1 MKRFAHLYRALDQT
15 TSTNGKLAALRRY
28 FESVPPA
35 DGAWAVYFLSGRR
48 FKRMVGPAN
57 LRQWMIEASN
67 LPAWLV
73 EETYASVGDL
83 AETAALLTDALHQPQ
98 TSLDRP
104 LSEWMR
110 EEMLVLGLEAPEEQR
125 RRIQTWWKHLDYD
138 TCYLVNKLLT
148 GSLRVGVSHLL
159 VARALAD
166 NAGLPRSV
174 ILHRLMGHWEPT
186 PQFYDQ
192 LIAPDDGS
200 TDHSRPY
207 PFCLAS
213 PFEHEKTFQDLMAQL
228 GDHRDWFLEWKWDGI
243 RAQLLR
249 RHTGCYIW
257 TRGEE
262 LVTDRY
268 PEVRDAAGGLPDG
281 TVLDGELLAWS
292 EETGVM
298 PFTILQRRLGRK
310 TVGKKLLQDIPICF
324 MAYDLIEHEGRDIRQ
339 HSTVERR
346 ALLDALLDQAGP
358 VLKISPLLPVTSW
371 EEAARLQTES
381 RERLVEGLMLKHRN
395 AMYEAGRRRGHWW
408 KWKIIPHTLDT
419 VMMYAQPGHGRRAN
433 LYTDYTFGVWRD
445 GELVPIAKAYSGLNN
460 DEIYELDK
468 WIRQNTVERFGPVRS
483 VKPEQVFELAFEDI
497 NRSSRHKSGVAVRFP
512 RIARWRRDLHP
523 KDADSLPD
531 VHSLAEVGKT

>member
-1 MKRFAHLYRALDQT
+1 MKRFATLYRALDQT
-15 TSTNGKLAALRRY
+15 TSTNIKLAALRRY

-35 DGAWAVYFLSGRR
+35 DAAWAVYFLSGRR

-83 AETAALLTDALHQPQ
+83 AETAALLTDTQAP
-98 TSLDRP
+98 TSINHS
-104 LSEWMR
+104 LSEWM
-110 EEMLVLGLEAPEEQR
+110 EKEMLVLGMEPPDQQR
-125 RRIQTWWKHLDYD
+125 LRIQSWWQYLDYD

-166 NAGLPRSV
+166 SANLPRPV

-192 LIAPDDGS
+192 LTAPDDGS

-213 PFEHEKTFQDLMAQL
+213 PLEQQKTLQELKTQL
-228 GDHRDWFLEWKWDGI
+228 GDAREWLVEWKWDGI

-249 RHTGCYIW
+249 RPGACYIW

-268 PEVRDAAGGLPDG
+268 PEARDAAYGLPDG
-281 TVLDGELLAWS
+281 TVLDGEILAWS

-324 MAYDLIEHEGRDIRQ
+324 MAYDLIEHEGQDMRQ
-339 HSTVERR
+339 QTTTERR
-346 ALLDALLDQAGP
+346 ALLDMLLDQAGP
-358 VLKISPLLPVTSW
+358 VLKISPLLSVTSW
-371 EEAARLQTES
+371 EEAAQFQTES
-381 RERLVEGLMLKHRN
+381 RGRLVEGLMLKHRN
-395 AMYEAGRRRGHWW
+395 AMYEVGRRRGHWW
-408 KWKIIPHTLDT
+408 KWKITPHTLDM

-433 LYTDYTFGVWRD
+433 LYTDYTFGVWQD
-445 GELVPIAKAYSGLNN
+445 QELVPIAKAYSGLTNE
-460 DEIYELDK
+460 EIYELDK
-468 WIRQNTVERFGPVRS
+468 WIRQHTLKRFGPVRA
-483 VKPEQVFELAFEDI
+483 VKPEQVFELAFEAI

-512 RIARWRRDLHP
+512 RITRWRRDLHP
-523 KDADSLPD
+523 KDADSLAD
-531 VHSLAEVGKT
+531 VHSLSETGNA

>member
-1 MKRFAHLYRALDQT
+1 MKRLAHLYRALDQT

-35 DGAWAVYFLSGRR
+35 DAAWAVYVLSGRR

-83 AETAALLTDALHQPQ
+83 AETAALLTDTRHPSPTLLQH
-98 TSLDRP
+98 S
-104 LSEWMR
+104 LSEWM
-110 EEMLVLGLEAPEEQR
+110 ETEMLILGMEPPDQQR
-125 RRIQTWWKHLDYD
+125 RRIQRWWQHLDYD
-138 TCYLVNKLLT
+138 TSYLVNKLLT

-166 NAGLPRSV
+166 SAGLPRPV

-200 TDHSRPY
+200 TDHPRPY

-213 PFEHEKTFQDLMAQL
+213 PFEHQTTPQELMVQL
-228 GDHRDWFLEWKWDGI
+228 GDPREWVVEWKWDGI

-249 RHTGCYIW
+249 RPGACYIW

-268 PEVRDAAGGLPDG
+268 PEVRDAAHGIPDG
-281 TVLDGELLAWS
+281 TVLDGEILAWS
-292 EETGVM
+292 EETGVRL
-298 PFTILQRRLGRK
+298 FTILQRRLGRK

-324 MAYDLIEHEGRDIRQ
+324 MAYDLIEHEGQDMRQ
-339 HSTVERR
+339 QTTTERR
-346 ALLDALLDQAGP
+346 ALLDMLLKQAGP
-358 VLKISPLLPVTSW
+358 VLKISPLLSVTSW
-371 EEAARLQTES
+371 EEAAQWQMES
-381 RERLVEGLMLKHRN
+381 RRRLV
-395 AMYEAGRRRGHWW
+395 GRVDVET
-408 KWKIIPHTLDT
+408 P
-419 VMMYAQPGHGRRAN
+419 
-433 LYTDYTFGVWRD
+433 
-445 GELVPIAKAYSGLNN
+445 
-460 DEIYELDK
+460 
-468 WIRQNTVERFGPVRS
+468 ERFV
-483 VKPEQVFELAFEDI
+483 
-497 NRSSRHKSGVAVRFP
+497 
-512 RIARWRRDLHP
+512 
-523 KDADSLPD
+523 
-531 VHSLAEVGKT
+531 